1 MSGVCGDTGTGD
13 ICVVDEEESS
23 PANRA
28 RIFFLGAS
36 DLAELGVG
44 EITGRLWMTT
54 ELRRLA
60 RNLLALFTAS
70 ALSMVD
76 GFLA

>member
-1 MSGVCGDTGTGD
+1 MSGVCGDTGTGEN
-13 ICVVDEEESS
+13 CVEDEEESS
-23 PANRA
+23 PANLA

-36 DLAELGVG
+36 DLAGFGVG
-44 EITGRLWMTT
+44 ERVGRLWITT

-60 RNLLALFTAS
+60 RSLLALFTAS

-76 GFLA
+76 GLG